1 MPIIYVGYGVDAAG
15 RVIADVRGKVAV
27 MLMANRAGEDPMSA
41 ADRRLALGA
50 AGAAG
55 VLLIPD
61 PRFGFDALAGSF
73 SRPRGQ
79 LTEKLPATQIEGLI
93 TIETADALLRVGGVD
108 PEQARGARLPGRYS
122 GPGTVALM
130 GHWDHLGL
138 CRPAGAPDRICNGA
152 VDNASGIAVLL
163 ETARHLGSGP
173 RLDRDIVVI
182 ATTGEEMGLLG
193 AEYFASH
200 PTLRLADIRI
210 LLNVDTVA
218 ITPRGTPMAIIG
230 RGTPADTEIEGVARA
245 LGRAIDSDGDAD
257 SFVRRQDGYAMQ
269 RHGVPA
275 VMAGGSFSDMAL
287 LQHFIAGPYHGPDDE
302 LTDATELGGAA
313 DDADLHIALARHFAT
328 DGAARH

>member
-1 MPIIYVGYGVDAAG
+1 
-15 RVIADVRGKVAV
+15 
-27 MLMANRAGEDPMSA
+27 
-41 ADRRLALGA
+41 
-50 AGAAG
+50 
-55 VLLIPD
+55 
-61 PRFGFDALAGSF
+61 
-73 SRPRGQ
+73 
-79 LTEKLPATQIEGLI
+79 
-93 TIETADALLRVGGVD
+93 
-108 PEQARGARLPGRYS
+108 
-122 GPGTVALM
+122 
-130 GHWDHLGL
+130 
-138 CRPAGAPDRICNGA
+138 
-152 VDNASGIAVLL
+152 
-163 ETARHLGSGP
+163 
-173 RLDRDIVVI
+173 
-182 ATTGEEMGLLG
+182 MGLLG

-287 LQHFIAGPYHGPDDE
+287 LQHFLAGPYHGPDDE